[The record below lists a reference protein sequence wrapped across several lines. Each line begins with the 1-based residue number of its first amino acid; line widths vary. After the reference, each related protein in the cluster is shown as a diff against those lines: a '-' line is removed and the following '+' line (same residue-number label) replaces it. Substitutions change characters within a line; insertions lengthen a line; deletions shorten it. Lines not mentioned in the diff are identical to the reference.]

1 MQQLE
6 RVWKV
11 SMVIHIII
19 ILTLT
24 IIITI
29 IILILMTNPAHPH
42 PHGQSCSSKQGREGP
57 LSCEPPQQRERVQS
71 QSRQQSGRG
80 PRGVNNKHAGVEIC
94 DHFCLLDGCH
104 DSLFNSL
111 GLVASQWYSLIFS
124 SVVEI
129 YHLSASFII
138 TSHLGLGGRFW
149 YDLMDRKTNSP

>member
-1 MQQLE
+1 MEGWLYCTTAAVRE
-6 RVWKV
+6 GLKSFHAHPHHPHPHPR
-11 SMVIHIII
+11 HHPHH
-19 ILTLT
+19 
-24 IIITI
+24 

-42 PHGQSCSSKQGREGP
+42 PHPHGQSCSSKPVREGP

-104 DSLFNSL
+104 DSLFKSL
-111 GLVASQWYSLIFS
+111 GLIASQGHSLIFS

-138 TSHLGLGGRFW
+138 TSHLGLGGRF
-149 YDLMDRKTNSP
+149 